1 VRTVLALCAAGAV
14 HSPALGAQLPDTTPA
29 TVPPEPELARAAPE
43 PAQEIPERSGPFG
56 RAGVAFVVA
65 HGGQAALRV
74 DLGLPILVESTPKLR
89 LEVATTLNHSEEMDI
104 SVTSVAPFA
113 TAELAWPLL
122 RSHKMRLAAVA
133 EGGLGPVFAW
143 IRIPDAPYMPA
154 HYESETVLGG
164 RIAGAIELATRS
176 GFVLTAQPGGV
187 VWNFEDVDDSL
198 VYEIGLR
205 GGFQLP

>member
-1 VRTVLALCAAGAV
+1 MRAVLALCAASAV
-14 HSPALGAQLPDTTPA
+14 HSPAIGAQLPDTTPA

-43 PAQEIPERSGPFG
+43 PAQEIPARSGPFA

-65 HGGQAALRV
+65 NGGQAALRV
-74 DLGLPILVESTPKLR
+74 DLGLPLTVESTPELR
-89 LEVATTLNHSEEMDI
+89 LEIATTLTHSEVMDI

-122 RSHKMRLAAVA
+122 RSPKSRFAVVA
-133 EGGLGPVFAW
+133 EGGLGPAFAW
-143 IRIPDAPYMPA
+143 IRIPDAAYVPA
-154 HYESETVLGG
+154 HYETETALGG
-164 RIAGAIELATRS
+164 RIAGTLEFTTRS
-176 GFVLTAQPGGV
+176 GFLLTAQPAGI
-187 VWNFEDVDDSL
+187 VWSFEDVDDSL